1 MAESIASWVL
11 PEAESEMELMSNGV
25 FIRDWPL
32 DQYLRK
38 GGEGRAGQRQKENF
52 GTDTAIAPTGSACAG
67 MIPGA
72 VSSAGWSWLIFTPP
86 S

>member
-1 MAESIASWVL
+1 MTESTASWVL
-11 PEAESEMELMSNGV
+11 PEAKSEMELMSNGV

-52 GTDTAIAPTGSACAG
+52 GTGSACAG
-67 MIPGA
+67 MIPPEQCPQLGGA
-72 VSSAGWSWLIFTPP
+72 G
-86 S
+86 